1 MSPSH
6 RTTTAE
12 PRAMRGVARA
22 LTVVAFSAAL
32 GGCFTM
38 QQNVA
43 VPPIPSDYR
52 ERHPIVVQE
61 RARTVELFVGQR
73 RGELLPAQRATVLAF
88 GREWTREATGG
99 VVIQVPAGTP
109 NARAAHDAVRETR
122 AILVAAGVPDRG
134 INVHPYQ
141 PADPNKF
148 ATLKLVYPRVAAAA
162 GPCGLWPQDLGPSNL
177 QDHAENHEYWNLGCA
192 QQRNLAAM
200 VENPADLVQPRGE
213 SPSYTG
219 RRTTALEK
227 YRKGEYPGTTYP
239 NESKGKIS
247 DIGQ

>member
-1 MSPSH
+1 MSRSH
-6 RTTTAE
+6 RTLIATPGAVHV
-12 PRAMRGVARA
+12 AARA
-22 LTVVAFSAAL
+22 LAVVAIAAAL
-32 GGCFTM
+32 GGCYTVRD
-38 QQNVA
+38 NVA
-43 VPPIPSDYR
+43 VAPIPSDYR
-52 ERHPIVVQE
+52 DRHPIVVQE
-61 RARTVELFVGQR
+61 RARTVELFIGSK

-88 GREWTREATGG
+88 ARDWSREATGG
-99 VVIQVPAGTP
+99 VIIQVPSGTP
-109 NARAAHDAVRETR
+109 NERPAHDAVRETR
-122 AILVAAGVPDRG
+122 SILVAAGVPDHG
-134 INVHPYQ
+134 INVRPYR
-141 PADPNKF
+141 PADPNRF
-148 ATLKLVYPRVAAAA
+148 ATLKLGYPRVAAAA

-177 QDHAENHEYWNLGCA
+177 QDHAENHEYWNFGCA

-213 SPSYTG
+213 TPAYTG